1 MKKSRFV
8 ALLLAMAMV
17 VTLIT
22 GCGGETNNNNTSS
35 SNDVNSS
42 QQTPDDTSDSQPE
55 EKRTSMVVGVTGDA
69 STMDPQKQGK
79 MADMNI
85 LINIYDTLVTR
96 DESGQLAPSLATEW
110 EAIDDVTWQFKL
122 REGVKFHNG
131 EDFNAEAA
139 KFSLDRLLDPD
150 TASPIAELRNVTS
163 VEIVDEYT
171 INVITEAPDPII
183 PNKMVLFGGVML
195 PPQYTT
201 EHDADYLAQNPVGT
215 GPYKFVSWQKDSEVV
230 LEANEDYWRGAPVIK
245 NVTFRIIPNAAD
257 TLAALK
263 TGEVDFVQ
271 GLSGDLATSLEGV
284 EGIKLMAA
292 DWIKTY
298 YISIDTAV
306 EPLNIKEV
314 RQALNYA
321 VDKEAIIESVLLGY
335 AEQVATILP
344 RQNFGYDSSIEPYP
358 YDPEKAK
365 ELLADAG
372 YPDGFEVTFDALS
385 TESTTIQAIVGYL
398 EAVGVKVTLNMV
410 DASTLTSKAA
420 AKTAAPLYMQSN
432 TGWTMDGMSNFQSY
446 ARRDRRYARGGTQEL
461 DDLVD
466 IEETT
471 IDPTVRQEAFTRAQE
486 ILKDEALFIYLWQAK
501 NVLAMSDDINFTPN
515 MNGVLWMYNATVD

>member
-1 MKKSRFV
+1 MKKNRIT
-8 ALLLAMAMV
+8 ALLLAVAMIA
-17 VTLIT
+17 TLIT
-22 GCGGETNNNNTSS
+22 GCGGKTDNTPPPSS
-35 SNDVNSS
+35 SGTST
-42 QQTPDDTSDSQPE
+42 QQTPEKTPDPQPE
-55 EKRTSMVVGVTGDA
+55 AKRTSMVVGVAADA

-110 EAIDDVTWQFKL
+110 KTVDDVTWQFKL

-150 TASPIAELRNVTS
+150 TASPIAELRAVTG
-163 VEIVDEYT
+163 VEIVDDYT

-195 PPQYTT
+195 PPKYTA
-201 EHDADYLAQNPVGT
+201 ENDADFLAQNPVGT
-215 GPYKFVSWQKDSEVV
+215 GPYKFVSWQKDSSVV
-230 LEANEDYWRGAPVIK
+230 LEANEEYWRGAPAIK
-245 NVTFRIIPNAAD
+245 DLTFRIIPNAAD

-263 TGEVDFVQ
+263 TGEVNFVQ
-271 GLSGDLATSLEGV
+271 GLSGDLAASLEGT
-284 EGIKLMAA
+284 EGVKMMSA

-298 YISIDTAV
+298 FISIDTAV

-321 VDKEAIIESVLLGY
+321 VDKEAIIGSILGGN
-335 AEQVATILP
+335 AQQVATILP
-344 RQNFGYDSSIEPYP
+344 RQNFGYDAAIDPYP

-365 ELLADAG
+365 ELLAGAG
-372 YPDGFEVTFDALS
+372 YPDGFEVTFDALT

-398 EAVGVKVTLNMV
+398 EAVGVKVNMNMV
-410 DASTLTSKAA
+410 DSSTLVSNCA
-420 AKTAAPLYMQSN
+420 AKTAAPLYMNSN
-432 TGWTMDGMSNFQSY
+432 SGWTMDGMSNFQSF
-446 ARRDRRYARGGTQEL
+446 AKRDRRYARGGTQEL

-466 IEETT
+466 VEETT
-471 IDPTVRQEAFTRAQE
+471 VDPAIRQEAFTRAQE
-486 ILKDEALFIYLWQAK
+486 ILKEEALFIYLWQAN

-515 MNGVLWMYNATVD
+515 MNGTLWMYGANPA

>member
-1 MKKSRFV
+1 MKKVVSI
-8 ALLLAMAMV
+8 LLAV
-17 VTLIT
+17 VMIATLIT
-22 GCGGETNNNNTSS
+22 GCSSETNNNTSS
-35 SNDVNSS
+35 SNNNSNNS
-42 QQTPDDTSDSQPE
+42 QQASGDSSDSQSE
-55 EKRTSMVVGVTGDA
+55 LTRTDIVVGVTTDA
-69 STMDPQKQGK
+69 TTMDPQKQGK

-96 DESGQLAPSLATEW
+96 DENGELAPSLATEW

-139 KFSLDRLLDPD
+139 KFSLDRLLNPD
-150 TASPIAELRNVTS
+150 TASPIAELRNVVS

-201 EHDADYLAQNPVGT
+201 EHDDDYLAQNPVGT

-230 LEANEDYWRGAPVIK
+230 LEANEEYWRGAPAIK

-257 TLAALK
+257 TLAALQ

-271 GLSGDLATSLEGV
+271 GLSGDLASSLEGV
-284 EGIKLMAA
+284 DGIKLMTA

-298 YISIDTAV
+298 YISLDTAI

-344 RQNFGYDSSIEPYP
+344 RQTFGYDSSIEPYP
-358 YDPEKAK
+358 YDPDKAK

-372 YPDGFEVTFDALS
+372 YPDGFEVTFDALN

-398 EAVGVKVTLNMV
+398 EAVGVKVNLNMV
-410 DASTLTSKAA
+410 DSSTLTSKAA
-420 AKTAAPLYMQSN
+420 AKTAAPLYLQSN
-432 TGWTMDGMSNFQSY
+432 TGWTLDGMSNFQSY
-446 ARRDRRYARGGTQEL
+446 AKRDRRYARGGTQEL

-486 ILKDEALFIYLWQAK
+486 ILKEEALFIYLWQMD
-501 NVLAMSDDINFTPN
+501 NVLAMSEDINFTPN
-515 MNGVLWMYNATVD
+515 VNGVLWMYGASPA